1 MYYRKTRFSRVQ
13 PLTHSNRLEIFFV
26 VLFGVIGLGL
36 FFWSAEVY
44 SDIERPPNDAM
55 TIFVVGKQWMWKLH
69 QPNGRE
75 EINSLHVP
83 VGQAVK
89 LVMTSQ
95 DVIHSFYIPDF
106 RIKQDVLPDRYTTL
120 WFVPTKAGQF
130 RIRCAEYCGTDHGEM
145 TGWVY
150 AMDPADY
157 ERWLSASSANAAPIG
172 GTPGYAN
179 STMATQLRNTFN
191 AAGCIACHVPGAS
204 VRAPR
209 LDGIWGNTIRLQNGQ
224 TVIGDEQYMRESIL
238 FPNAKISAGYPQP
251 SLMPS
256 YKGQLTEQQLRD
268 LVEFIKSIR
277 DGWPPEATTRPST
290 QAVPANG
297 EDHP

>member
-1 MYYRKTRFSRVQ
+1 MTFGAFPFTLASSASNLGERVDSVFIGLTLFAGVIVFILAVLVLTFVGMYYRKTRFSRVQ
-13 PLTHSNRLEIFFV
+13 PSTHSNRLEIFFV

-191 AAGCIACHVPGAS
+191 AAGCIACHVPSTS
-204 VRAPR
+204 VRAPQ
-209 LDGIWGNTIRLQNGQ
+209 LDGI
-224 TVIGDEQYMRESIL
+224 
-238 FPNAKISAGYPQP
+238 
-251 SLMPS
+251 
-256 YKGQLTEQQLRD
+256 
-268 LVEFIKSIR
+268 
-277 DGWPPEATTRPST
+277 
-290 QAVPANG
+290 
-297 EDHP
+297 